1 MDVTTESSEL
11 NTTGKINGTDT
22 FYFYKTQQVAFL
34 CVLFTLTV
42 TANCIVLTL
51 IYLSRKLKS
60 RMNMFIANLACAD
73 LLVAFFFVLTDIIWK
88 LTIQWYAGNIG
99 CKLIK
104 FIQAVG
110 TYGSTYALV
119 ALSIDRLDAIARPMS
134 MRGKTRRCRILI
146 GLNWSCAVIF
156 SIPMLLSYNL
166 QLVDGHMPQ
175 CWMQLPEPWMWKVY
189 ITLIAI
195 LLLIIPALII
205 AFCYIFIVIVIWR
218 RSSLSLNTANSSE
231 QTRIVS
237 KDATSHS
244 PSDQRKRVHWTECN
258 VSSRGLIP
266 KAKIKTIKMTFV
278 IVLAFVLCWSP
289 YFVYDLLDVYGHIP
303 RTNEMIAVS
312 TFIQSLAPLNSAA
325 NPIIYMLFNS
335 KMYKKFL
342 KNKHHNGSPITSAT
356 RSHV

>member
-1 MDVTTESSEL
+1 MEVTTQGSGY
-11 NTTGKINGTDT
+11 NITDATNGTDT
-22 FYFYKTQQVAFL
+22 FFFYKTQQVAFL
-34 CVLFTLTV
+34 CVLFVLTV
-42 TANCIVLTL
+42 TANCIVLAL

-60 RMNMFIANLACAD
+60 RMNMFIANLACA
-73 LLVAFFFVLTDIIWK
+73 A
-88 LTIQWYAGNIG
+88 
-99 CKLIK
+99 
-104 FIQAVG
+104 
-110 TYGSTYALV
+110 
-119 ALSIDRLDAIARPMS
+119 
-134 MRGKTRRCRILI
+134 RRCRILI

-175 CWMQLPEPWMWKVY
+175 CWMELPKPWMWKVY

-195 LLLIIPALII
+195 LLLIIPAVII

-218 RSSLSLNTANSSE
+218 KSSLSLNAANSGE
-231 QTRIVS
+231 QTRIVT
-237 KDATSHS
+237 KDATSDS

-278 IVLAFVLCWSP
+278 IVLAFVFCWSP

-335 KMYKKFL
+335 KMYKKFF
-342 KNKHHNGSPITSAT
+342 KSKKHNSSPSTSAT